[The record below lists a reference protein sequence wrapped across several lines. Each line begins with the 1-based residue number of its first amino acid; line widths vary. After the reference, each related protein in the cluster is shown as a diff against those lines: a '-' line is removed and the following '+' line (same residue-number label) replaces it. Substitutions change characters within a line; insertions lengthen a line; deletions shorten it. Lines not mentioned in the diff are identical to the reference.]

1 MIKPNEY
8 MHPEDAKAL
17 RELESIPGFPTLVK
31 KVLALGLEKLQYG
44 INMASAIR
52 LSPTQL
58 PEIYNRL
65 PPICE
70 KLGIK
75 EPEFYLSMDPYPNA
89 WTFGDTKIFVTVTS
103 GLLQLLNDEE
113 IDAVIAHECGHIACR
128 HVLYHSL
135 AHYILSGA
143 DNLGV
148 LGLLS
153 IPIQL
158 ASLYWERKSELS
170 CDRAGSLV
178 TSPEV
183 VASTMA
189 RLSGGPI
196 DITEK
201 IDLEE
206 WARQADQYDAIRNDG
221 IWNKTLQIYA
231 IAQQNHPFAAVRVRE
246 ILKWGKS
253 EQYQRLIGIN
263 PTDIARTVEM
273 PSTPPGNS
281 ATSAAT
287 NYSKTLNISIFMLF
301 NEQGIINIDEIVANH
316 PSWKKMM
323 DDGVITAEEVH
334 EQAQVVI
341 GLLKKIDDTFSES
354 QKALV
359 EQLLTELSVLFAAS
373 HVNAIQEISKD
384 I

>member
-158 ASLYWERKSELS
+158 AILYWERKSELS

-253 EQYQRLIGIN
+253 EQYQRLMGIK
-263 PTDIARTVEM
+263 PSGTARHC
-273 PSTPPGNS
+273 PNCGN
-281 ATSAAT
+281 AVDPAWKFCHFCG
-287 NYSKTLNISIFMLF
+287 NKLF
-301 NEQGIINIDEIVANH
+301 
-316 PSWKKMM
+316 
-323 DDGVITAEEVH
+323 
-334 EQAQVVI
+334 
-341 GLLKKIDDTFSES
+341 
-354 QKALV
+354 
-359 EQLLTELSVLFAAS
+359 
-373 HVNAIQEISKD
+373 
-384 I
+384 

>member
-17 RELESIPGFPTLVK
+17 RELESIPGFPALVK

-158 ASLYWERKSELS
+158 AILYWERKSELS
-170 CDRAGSLV
+170 CDRAGSLI

-196 DITEK
+196 EITER

-221 IWNKTLQIYA
+221 LWNKTLQIYA

-253 EQYQRLIGIN
+253 EQYQRLMGIK
-263 PTDIARTVEM
+263 PTGTAGHC
-273 PSTPPGNS
+273 PNCGN
-281 ATSAAT
+281 AVDPA
-287 NYSKTLNISIFMLF
+287 
-301 NEQGIINIDEIVANH
+301 
-316 PSWKKMM
+316 WKFCHYCGHKL
-323 DDGVITAEEVH
+323 I
-334 EQAQVVI
+334 
-341 GLLKKIDDTFSES
+341 
-354 QKALV
+354 
-359 EQLLTELSVLFAAS
+359 
-373 HVNAIQEISKD
+373 
-384 I
+384 

>member
-17 RELESIPGFPTLVK
+17 RELESIPGFPALVK

-113 IDAVIAHECGHIACR
+113 IDTVIAHECGHIACR

-135 AHYILSGA
+135 ARYILSGA

-158 ASLYWERKSELS
+158 AILYWERKSELS

-196 DITEK
+196 EITEK

-206 WARQADQYDAIRNDG
+206 WARQADQYDTIRNDG
-221 IWNKTLQIYA
+221 LWNKTLQIYA

-253 EQYQRLIGIN
+253 EQYQRLMGIK
-263 PTDIARTVEM
+263 PTGTAGHC
-273 PSTPPGNS
+273 PNCGN
-281 ATSAAT
+281 AVDPA
-287 NYSKTLNISIFMLF
+287 
-301 NEQGIINIDEIVANH
+301 
-316 PSWKKMM
+316 WKFCHYCGHKL
-323 DDGVITAEEVH
+323 I
-334 EQAQVVI
+334 
-341 GLLKKIDDTFSES
+341 
-354 QKALV
+354 
-359 EQLLTELSVLFAAS
+359 
-373 HVNAIQEISKD
+373 
-384 I
+384 

>member
-17 RELESIPGFPTLVK
+17 RELESIPGFPALVK

-158 ASLYWERKSELS
+158 AILYWERKSELS
-170 CDRAGSLV
+170 CDRAGSLI

-196 DITEK
+196 EITER

-221 IWNKTLQIYA
+221 LWNKTLQIYA

-253 EQYQRLIGIN
+253 EQYQRLMGIK
-263 PTDIARTVEM
+263 PTGTAGLC
-273 PSTPPGNS
+273 PNCGN
-281 ATSAAT
+281 AVDPA
-287 NYSKTLNISIFMLF
+287 
-301 NEQGIINIDEIVANH
+301 
-316 PSWKKMM
+316 WKFCHYCGHKL
-323 DDGVITAEEVH
+323 I
-334 EQAQVVI
+334 
-341 GLLKKIDDTFSES
+341 
-354 QKALV
+354 
-359 EQLLTELSVLFAAS
+359 
-373 HVNAIQEISKD
+373 
-384 I
+384 